1 MAHEVDQLLGVVV
14 VGVLAV
20 EGISDEHAANADLYF
35 GVEVTA
41 ELVDGAPPVV
51 FVEMVTPCSVMQL
64 RKAASCGEL
73 APGPAPPPKPEP
85 AGRRLAQAWS
95 AALALEL
102 TPKPP
107 AGGVPV
113 DVPVG
118 FLPLPKPE
126 PDTPCFFRHVVKAV
140 LDDVD
145 DDFVVVDVVF
155 LVVVVGEDVAAPP
168 PQAASTT
175 PARAKPRI
183 ITGNF
188 RWPLR
193 RLSELV
199 LFVMKT
205 VWKSNLDER

>member
-1 MAHEVDQLLGVVV
+1 MDQLLGVGV

-64 RKAASCGEL
+64 RKAASCVEL
-73 APGPAPPPKPEP
+73 APGPAPPPKP

-102 TPKPP
+102 PPKPP

-118 FLPLPKPE
+118 LLPLPKPE

-175 PARAKPRI
+175 PASAKPRI

-199 LFVMKT
+199 LFVKKT
-205 VWKSNLDER
+205 VRKSNLDER